1 MFSSCAGMAYD
12 AGQSRHVSRAI
23 FDVQGI
29 GIGSRIVIAHSSSEE
44 QKLDTRVYDVPAD
57 IDQEVAR
64 LKLAAM
70 KIAID
75 ELTAEQQDYL
85 SSWEEGT

>member
-1 MFSSCAGMAYD
+1 MALLLCLV
-12 AGQSRHVSRAI
+12 GT
-23 FDVQGI
+23 QGI
-29 GIGSRIVIAHSSSEE
+29 FGNHQLGWPVASRE
-44 QKLDTRVYDVPAD
+44 QKLDKRVYDVPAD

-64 LKLAAM
+64 LKLSAM

-75 ELTAEQQDYL
+75 ALTAGQQDYL

>member
-1 MFSSCAGMAYD
+1 MKWVTTCTSST
-12 AGQSRHVSRAI
+12 
-23 FDVQGI
+23 QGI
-29 GIGSRIVIAHSSSEE
+29 FGKRQLGWPVASRE
-44 QKLDTRVYDVPAD
+44 QKLDKRVYDVPAG

-75 ELTAEQQDYL
+75 GMTTGQQGYL

>member
-1 MFSSCAGMAYD
+1 MALLFCLAGA
-12 AGQSRHVSRAI
+12 
-23 FDVQGI
+23 QGI
-29 GIGSRIVIAHSSSEE
+29 FGKH
-44 QKLDTRVYDVPAD
+44 QLDKRVYDVPAD

-64 LKLAAM
+64 LKLSAM

-75 ELTAEQQDYL
+75 ALTAGQQDYL